1 MADWLAR
8 LAAGED
14 RQWRRRWAALAC
26 LAALVIAWGSLTPG
40 SELPET
46 LPWDKASHFI
56 GYAGLAGLAGL
67 AGVRLPLAF
76 LVALLLGIAIEF
88 AQLPVSGRSGG
99 DWADILANGL
109 GAASAALGL
118 HAFRRVCLSRPPR
131 PGQSASRP

>member
-1 MADWLAR
+1 MADWLYR

-14 RQWRRRWAALAC
+14 RRWRRRWALLAC
-26 LAALVIAWGSLTPG
+26 LAVLVIAWGSLAPS

-56 GYAGLAGLAGL
+56 GYAGLAGLIGL

-76 LVALLLGIAIEF
+76 LAALLLGIVIEF
-88 AQLPVSGRSGG
+88 AQLPVPGRSGG
-99 DWADILANGL
+99 DGADILANGL

-118 HAFRRVCLSRPPR
+118 HAFRRVCLRRPPR
-131 PGQSASRP
+131 GMPRH